1 MTIKFASQPN
11 TGGSDTGSA
20 AAAMNKLVSSIGGT
34 GNMATVKNAEYFI
47 GGTITLFGNTYNV
60 TALGTYRMDS
70 STVITVAYDDTQQ
83 TAVFY
88 NGGKAP
94 DPQYDI
100 ASSQNDA
107 NYFYY
112 LVITPS
118 GIHLPYPDNGDTYAN
133 YCFNI
138 GSGFPKPASSTTRA
152 ELTPLSVW
160 GQDASPVFISSN
172 LVMDTS
178 GTIVTDTAGTR
189 FVSLGNLLYIRENPD
204 ADTKG
209 TAVTCRVGNVTTLP
223 AGSAA
228 TVSNVGTLND
238 VILEFG
244 IPTGPAGPKGD
255 TGAAGP
261 AGPKGDTG
269 ATGPAGPKGAD
280 GTSYTLPAAT
290 SSTLGGVKI
299 GSGISV
305 TNDGTISAAAG
316 GGATN
321 VNADGMQVIIGSGAT
336 NYTGSSKAPATAVGA
351 NAKAG
356 ANDVAIGS
364 GAKAPTNGNSI
375 AIGASA
381 SSLNSTSVAIGFSAS
396 TETTHEGDSTQG
408 YCVAIGSG
416 ARAVGDYS
424 VALGANS
431 TAEES
436 WVVAVGRRR
445 IVGVVDPTAASDAA
459 TKAYVD
465 KVVADA
471 IAKLKAD
478 NTSLK

>member
-11 TGGSDTGSA
+11 PGGSDPASA
-20 AAAMNKLVSSIGGT
+20 AAAMNKLISSIGGT
-34 GNMATVKNAEYFI
+34 GNIATVKNAEYFI
-47 GGTITLFGNTYNV
+47 GGTIILWGNTYNV

-118 GIHLPYPDNGDTYAN
+118 GIHLPYPGNGDTYAN

-138 GSGFPKPASSTTRA
+138 GSGFPKPASSTMRA

-172 LVMDTS
+172 LVMDTA
-178 GTIVTDTAGTR
+178 GTVVTDTAGTR
-189 FVSLGNLLYIRENPD
+189 FVSLGNLLYIRETTD
-204 ADTKG
+204 ANTKG

-223 AGSAA
+223 AGSTA

-238 VILEFG
+238 VVLEFG
-244 IPTGPAGPKGD
+244 IPTGPQGPKGD

-269 ATGPAGPKGAD
+269 AAGPAGPKGAD

-290 SSTLGGVKI
+290 ASTLGGVKI

-305 TNDGTISAAAG
+305 TSDGTISAAAG

-321 VNADGMQVIIGSGAT
+321 VNADGSQVIIGSGAT
-336 NYTGSSKAPATAVGA
+336 NYTGSNKAPATAVGA

-356 ANDVAIGS
+356 ANDVAIGT
-364 GAKAPTNGNSI
+364 GAKAPTNANSI
-375 AIGASA
+375 AIGAGA
-381 SSLNSTSVAIGFSAS
+381 SSTCSTSVAIGSGAS
-396 TETTHEGDSTQG
+396 TEVTHEGESNQG
-408 YCVAIGSG
+408 GCVAIGQN

-431 TAEES
+431 YAQDAN
-436 WVVAVGRRR
+436 VVAVGNRR
-445 IVGVVDPTAASDAA
+445 IVGVANPTATTDAA
-459 TKAYVD
+459 TKDYVD
-465 KVVADA
+465 AL
-471 IAKLKAD
+471 IAKLKSD
-478 NTSLK
+478 NSLK

>member
-1 MTIKFASQPN
+1 MTIKFASQQNPD
-11 TGGSDTGSA
+11 GSDTGSA
-20 AAAMNKLVSSIGGT
+20 AAAMNKLISSIGGT
-34 GNMATVKNAEYFI
+34 GNMAAIKDSQSI
-47 GGTITLFGNTYNV
+47 GGTISLFGNTYKV
-60 TALGTYRMDS
+60 DAMTTYGMNS

-83 TAVFY
+83 VAVFY
-88 NGGKAP
+88 NSGLAP
-94 DPQYDI
+94 NSQYDI
-100 ASSQNDA
+100 ASSY
-107 NYFYY
+107 NYAYDFYY
-112 LVITPS
+112 LIISPS
-118 GIHLPYPDNGDTYAN
+118 GVHVPVSSTGSDVYPSG
-133 YCFNI
+133 CFNI
-138 GSGFPKPASSTTRA
+138 GSGYPKPASSTMRA

-172 LVMDTS
+172 LVMDTA

-189 FVSLGNLLYIRENPD
+189 FVSLGNLLYIRETTD
-204 ADTKG
+204 ANTKG

-223 AGSAA
+223 AGSTA

-238 VILEFG
+238 VVLEFG
-244 IPTGPAGPKGD
+244 IPTGPQGPKGD
-255 TGAAGP
+255 TGATGP

-280 GTSYTLPAAT
+280 GSSYTLPAAT
-290 SSTLGGVKI
+290 ASTLGGVKI

-305 TNDGTISAAAG
+305 TSDGTISAAAG

-396 TETTHEGDSTQG
+396 TETTHEIGSTQG
-408 YCVAIGSG
+408 YCVAVGSG

-431 TAEES
+431 TAKES
-436 WVVAVGRRR
+436 CVVAVGSRR

-465 KVVADA
+465 EVVADA
-471 IAKLKAD
+471 IAKLKSD